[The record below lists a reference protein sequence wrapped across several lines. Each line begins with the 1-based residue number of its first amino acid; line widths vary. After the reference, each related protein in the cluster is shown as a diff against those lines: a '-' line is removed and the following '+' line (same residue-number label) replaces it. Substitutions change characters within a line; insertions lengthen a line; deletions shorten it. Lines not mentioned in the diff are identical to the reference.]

1 MQFKISRNHNHFT
14 CYFQKVLP
22 KWKLNFNPS
31 EQKGQ
36 LIVNCCFEHNIMQ
49 VTKYTITLCCWSHKT
64 KWALMVVIVYYVNW
78 IGHLPKPVFVVLRNL
93 RRGVNCHL
101 MTNDI
106 YLHNV
111 TWVSWSPYVLV
122 DLYLFAS
129 SAQWAWT
136 TLTSLIHQQETW
148 CIPHTRECNEVHVSS
163 TSECFIYHPAPL
175 ERS

>member
-1 MQFKISRNHNHFT
+1 MRIQICIKISRNHNHFK

-36 LIVNCCFEHNIMQ
+36 LIVSNCFGHNIMQ
-49 VTKYTITLCCWSHKT
+49 VPKYIITLRCRSHKT

-78 IGHLPKPVFVVLRNL
+78 IGLLPKPVFVVLQNL

-111 TWVSWSPYVLV
+111 HNVGELKPLHPSRSLPVCLFSTVGLNCINLTDPSAR
-122 DLYLFAS
+122 DLM
-129 SAQWAWT
+129 
-136 TLTSLIHQQETW
+136 
-148 CIPHTRECNEVHVSS
+148 
-163 TSECFIYHPAPL
+163 HPTHPGM
-175 ERS
+175 